1 MKDVEWIEDLFKE
14 EFEPGLDL
22 NNDRVA
28 AVQHST
34 RFLLALSEALAQES
48 VKPGQGLANFQ
59 TPESDKRFSPG
70 VPDVFDVFVTE
81 VAHLGPLDD
90 AVMADTPLTQQKRP
104 LLVIIIMI

>member
-1 MKDVEWIEDLFKE
+1 MKDVEGIEDLLKE
-14 EFEPGLDL
+14 ELEPGLDL

-34 RFLLALSEALAQES
+34 RFLLALGQALAQES

-81 VAHLGPLDD
+81 VAHLGPLDN
-90 AVMADTPLTQQKRP
+90 AVGCMDDTTLTHRSGH
-104 LLVIIIMI
+104 